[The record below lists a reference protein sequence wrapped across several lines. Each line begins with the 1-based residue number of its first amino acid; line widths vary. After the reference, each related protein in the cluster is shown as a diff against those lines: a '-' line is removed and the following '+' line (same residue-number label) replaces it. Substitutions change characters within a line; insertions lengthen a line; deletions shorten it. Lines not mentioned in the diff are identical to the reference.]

1 MSVKKI
7 KKNKYLFSLKSI
19 QIMDEK
25 EEDRSEESR
34 KNHISYYKSLSK
46 VISDIQD
53 EKNQESDPTVINHL
67 DARINAMQEDK
78 KRIKKMF
85 PDTTEEEWNGHPS

>member
-1 MSVKKI
+1 
-7 KKNKYLFSLKSI
+7 
-19 QIMDEK
+19 MDEK

-34 KNHISYYKSLSK
+34 KNHLVYYRSLSK

-53 EKNQESDPTVINHL
+53 EKNQESNPTIINHL

-78 KRIKKMF
+78 KRIKKLF
-85 PDTTEEEWNGHPS
+85 PDIKEEEWDDYSS